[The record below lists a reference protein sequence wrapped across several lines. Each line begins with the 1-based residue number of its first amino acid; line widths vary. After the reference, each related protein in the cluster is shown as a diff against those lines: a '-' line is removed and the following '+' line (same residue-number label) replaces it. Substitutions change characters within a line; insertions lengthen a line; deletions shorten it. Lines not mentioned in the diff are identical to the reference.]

1 MRKKINTS
9 PFKFKK
15 HDHVGTMAAEQDTEF
30 LPSCFVDTGA
40 YDLAQTGHDN
50 RIIIVGRTGTGKSAV
65 LQTLETQYAKKVIR
79 IEPENLALT
88 YVSNSTI
95 LNFFAHIGVNLDPFF
110 KLLWRHVITVEL
122 LNHHFQ
128 DRPNPTSPN
137 LLSRLRDLFSS
148 ETKEDRKRQ
157 EAVEYLEKWGK
168 SFWKETEF
176 RVKEITSSVESQL
189 EASMTG
195 NLAVGVGAGS
205 STVSGLSKLTGT
217 ERAELKERGQ
227 AVISQA
233 QVQDLSKVLDLV
245 EGVFKGQGQTYY
257 VVIDGL
263 DEGWVED
270 RLRYKLIMALVVT
283 ARDFIPI
290 NGAKVIIA
298 LRRDLLDRVF
308 RVARD
313 SGFQEEKYRSLYLPL
328 TWSKGDIMAVLDKRI
343 AHLVARQ
350 YTKTAV
356 GHKDVFPSSFRD
368 MPIGDYLYSVARRPR
383 DVIAFFNTCVDVP
396 PKSAPLT
403 IPELKIAEGE
413 YSRSRLRA
421 LADEWSADYPAL
433 IDFSRILQHRPPS
446 FKLMTVLDSEL
457 EELCLHIAVERLG
470 QHGLLLAEAIHVAE
484 GVTPAS
490 TFRVTL
496 FNAFYKVGLI
506 GLKLERHEAE
516 SWADDVV
523 RSVSTAEIHESTSA
537 VVHPSYH
544 RALGVGTR

>member
-1 MRKKINTS
+1 M
-9 PFKFKK
+9 
-15 HDHVGTMAAEQDTEF
+15 
-30 LPSCFVDTGA
+30 
-40 YDLAQTGHDN
+40 
-50 RIIIVGRTGTGKSAV
+50 
-65 LQTLETQYAKKVIR
+65 
-79 IEPENLALT
+79 
-88 YVSNSTI
+88 
-95 LNFFAHIGVNLDPFF
+95 
-110 KLLWRHVITVEL
+110 
-122 LNHHFQ
+122 
-128 DRPNPTSPN
+128 
-137 LLSRLRDLFSS
+137 
-148 ETKEDRKRQ
+148 
-157 EAVEYLEKWGK
+157 
-168 SFWKETEF
+168 
-176 RVKEITSSVESQL
+176 
-189 EASMTG
+189 
-195 NLAVGVGAGS
+195 GVGAGS

-484 GVTPAS
+484 GVTPA
-490 TFRVTL
+490 
-496 FNAFYKVGLI
+496 FYLPGY
-506 GLKLERHEAE
+506 
-516 SWADDVV
+516 
-523 RSVSTAEIHESTSA
+523 A
-537 VVHPSYH
+537 VQ
-544 RALGVGTR
+544 RFL